1 MQEFALGALLT
12 RWGPVARHN
21 LAASEAETL
30 PLRDLLAM
38 AAPDDLHRWQGLD
51 LGYTDPRG
59 AVWLRQAIAGTYAGI
74 TPDTVLCFAGAQEAL
89 ACAARALLSA
99 GDHAAPDHAPHGLAA
114 QGHAAQGHA
123 PRGHAIVVVPCYQPS
138 EMAVTSVADVT
149 GVALDPDDRWRLDLA
164 KVAAAIRPTTRLV
177 VVNFPNNPTGTL
189 IDRGCLDA
197 LIALCRRHGLWLVND
212 EVYRLIDRDP
222 AMRLPQIAEVYE
234 RGISINALTKSHG
247 LPGLRV
253 GWAACRDRGVLAR
266 MQAVKTALSG
276 CLAAPS
282 EVLAHI
288 AIQAQGRILGRN
300 RALADANL
308 RRLRAF
314 FARHSGLFEWDEP
327 AGGVTAF
334 PRYRGADGV
343 EAFAEELAREAGV
356 LVLPGS
362 VWRSSLGPT
371 PADRFRVGFGRNGV
385 APALDAWEGFIVGR
399 QPAAARRVG

>member
-1 MQEFALGALLT
+1 MQEFALGAFLT

-21 LAASEAETL
+21 LAASEAETM

-59 AVWLRQAIAGTYAGI
+59 AVWLRQAIAGTYTGL
-74 TPDTVLCFAGAQEAL
+74 TPDAVLCFAGAQEAL
-89 ACAARALLSA
+89 ACAARALLSP
-99 GDHAAPDHAPHGLAA
+99 GDHAAPGHTGRGHAPWD
-114 QGHAAQGHA
+114 HA

-177 VVNFPNNPTGTL
+177 VVNFPNNPTGAL

-212 EVYRLIDRDP
+212 EVYRLIDRD
-222 AMRLPQIAEVYE
+222 AAVRLPQIAEVYE

-253 GWAACRDRGVLAR
+253 GWAVCGDRDVLAR

-300 RALADANL
+300 RALAQANL

-314 FARHSGLFEWDEP
+314 FARHPGLFEWDEP

>member
-1 MQEFALGALLT
+1 MQEFALGAFLT

-59 AVWLRQAIAGTYAGI
+59 ALWLRQAIAGTYAGI

-89 ACAARALLSA
+89 TCAARALLSV
-99 GDHAAPDHAPHGLAA
+99 GDHAALA
-114 QGHAAQGHA
+114 
-123 PRGHAIVVVPCYQPS
+123 HAIVVVPCYQPS
-138 EMAVTSVADVT
+138 AMAVTSVADVT

-164 KVAAAIRPTTRLV
+164 KVSAAIRPTTRLV
-177 VVNFPNNPTGTL
+177 VVNFPNNPTGAL
-189 IDRGCLDA
+189 IDRACLDA

-212 EVYRLIDRDP
+212 EVYRLIDRD
-222 AMRLPQIAEVYE
+222 AAVRLPQIADVYE

-253 GWAACRDRGVLAR
+253 GWAACGDPDVLAR

-334 PRYRGADGV
+334 PRYRGADAV

-385 APALDAWEGFIVGR
+385 APALDAWEGFVVAR